1 MTDLWDRVD
10 KAGDQL
16 MDDKARLQ
24 AQLEAVRRER
34 DEAQLYLTQE
44 RANKD
49 SLAACL
55 DRDVKKIKDL
65 QTALTQLQA
74 LVRGPVLT
82 AARNYQVPCYCG
94 DPNKPCENHDRSY
107 VDRGVIAA
115 LDASLDPAPVEE
127 QTETMLEQICQKGGD
142 GEALFP
148 IQRES
153 GVKPH
158 PTRIPWSV
166 AELAYAGYSAENG
179 RGQSLERLAERH
191 GFYPSEMDKYLPDWR
206 ERCDEIKALRDERD
220 RLRSALEDIRDSIGN
235 GALNVDWIKKCAA
248 AALTPAA
255 GGTRHG

>member
-44 RANKD
+44 RADK
-49 SLAACL
+49 

-74 LVRGPVLT
+74 LVRGPILT

-94 DPNKPCENHDRSY
+94 DPNKPCENHDRHY

-127 QTETMLEQICQKGGD
+127 QTET
-142 GEALFP
+142 
-148 IQRES
+148 
-153 GVKPH
+153 
-158 PTRIPWSV
+158 
-166 AELAYAGYSAENG
+166 
-179 RGQSLERLAERH
+179 
-191 GFYPSEMDKYLPDWR
+191 
-206 ERCDEIKALRDERD
+206 IKALRDERD
-220 RLRSALEDIRDSIGN
+220 RLREALEDIRDRIGN